1 MQTKAAPDKT
11 TPMPPPPAPPARDA
25 NPWPLPEQERS
36 AGARPESTYRA
47 GGRDVGTQP
56 RAAALQLTL
65 AIGIAVFV
73 MTALLY
79 RTLGSGSP
87 KDWVGVMLAVLLLGV
102 FVLVRLRRARR
113 RANRSPR
120 VRPGSSRTG

>member
-11 TPMPPPPAPPARDA
+11 TPLPPPPAPPARDA

-36 AGARPESTYRA
+36 AGARPESTYPA
-47 GGRDVGTQP
+47 GGRDAGKQP
-56 RAAALQLTL
+56 RSAALQLTL

-73 MTALLY
+73 MTAALY

-87 KDWVGVMLAVLLLGV
+87 KDWVGVMLALLMLGV
-102 FVLVRLRRARR
+102 FVLARLRRARR
-113 RANRSPR
+113 RANRPPR